1 MTIAAVADPVHRRAL
16 DEVVLTGVVATALG
30 RPVGL
35 ARWEA
40 EAVPY
45 QPGSPTTGAL
55 LRVRGATVD
64 GEPWSL
70 FLKILQHV
78 RHWPNLHFV
87 PADFRER
94 FIQGFPWRSDLMA
107 WEPQFARRLPAGM
120 RVARLYRIVDL
131 GDDRL
136 ALWMEDV
143 RTADDA
149 WDLARFRRAARGLGG
164 LAALRSAPEVLAASE
179 FGTGFGLRLY
189 AEQRVRHVLA
199 GLDRDD
205 IWAHPL
211 VAGAVDD
218 RLRADMLRLAERL
231 PAMLDRLDGLPQA
244 IPHGDASPQNLLVP
258 ADDPDTLVAI
268 DVSFQSPHAVGFD
281 LGQLL
286 VGLVHAGLM
295 PARELAAV
303 HAAIVPAFAGGLR
316 DHGMRVADVDLAW
329 GYAGSLAVRAA
340 FTALPFERLDGPVAE
355 PATPELAAAFRER
368 AALARFITD
377 LGLAL
382 A

>member
-1 MTIAAVADPVHRRAL
+1 MTIAAVVDPVHRRAL
-16 DEVVLTGVVATALG
+16 DEAVLTGVVATALG
-30 RPVGL
+30 RPVSL
-35 ARWEA
+35 ARWEV
-40 EAVPY
+40 EAIPY

-78 RHWPNLHFV
+78 RHWPNLRFV
-87 PADFRER
+87 PADFQER
-94 FIQGFPWRSDLMA
+94 FVQGFPWRSDLMA

-179 FGTGFGLRLY
+179 FGTGFGLRMY

-199 GLDRDD
+199 GLDQDD

-231 PAMLDRLDGLPQA
+231 PAMLDRLDALPQA

-258 ADDPDTLVAI
+258 ADAPDTFVAI
-268 DVSFQSPHAVGFD
+268 DVSFQCPLAIGFD

-286 VGLVHAGLM
+286 IGLVHAGVM
-295 PARELAAV
+295 PAADLPVV
-303 HAAIVPAFAGGLR
+303 HEAIVPAFAEGLR
-316 DHGMRVADVDLAW
+316 DHGGKATVDEIAW
-329 GYAGSLAVRAA
+329 GYVGSMAVRAA
-340 FTALPFERLDGPVAE
+340 FTALPLEALGQ
-355 PATPELAAAFRER
+355 PATPELAATFRER
-368 AALARFITD
+368 ALLTRFIAD

-382 A
+382 T